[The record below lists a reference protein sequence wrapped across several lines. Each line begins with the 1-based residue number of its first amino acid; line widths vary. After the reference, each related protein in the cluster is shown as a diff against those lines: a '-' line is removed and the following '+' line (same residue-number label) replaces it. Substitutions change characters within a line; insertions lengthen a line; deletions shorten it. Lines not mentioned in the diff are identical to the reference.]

1 MEGHDTEPSLETPTD
16 RRPKDPLVGQDL
28 GEVSDELTPESTERV
43 GEVMPKDLET
53 SLRDDPHLEG

>member
-1 MEGHDTEPSLETPTD
+1 MEGHDAEPSLETPTD

-43 GEVMPKDLET
+43 GEAMPKDLET